1 MASVVRSKKSC
12 AVDPLKTSQT
22 IGAALAFL
30 GVDRCLPML
39 HGSQGC
45 TSFGLVLFV
54 RHFRET
60 IPMQTTAMSEVN
72 AILGGEEN
80 VEKGLLTLMEKA
92 NPDVI
97 GLCSTALTETS
108 GVDLGKIVRDF
119 LQAHPDFPA
128 AVVPVVV
135 PDFAGALPDGW
146 ATAVTRVIEEL
157 VAPAEQGGAGRE
169 PGCPA
174 EPRARRVNLLPGS
187 HLTPAEVE
195 ALADLAR
202 AFGLEPIVLPDLS
215 GSLDGHVPETFLP
228 HTLGGT
234 PRAAIR
240 DMASSAL
247 TIAVGEHMRGPAQAL
262 ATRSGVPFEVLD
274 GVMGLAATD
283 RLVGLLSRISGNPVP
298 SRLRRERARLQDA
311 MLDAHFFT
319 GGRRVAIG
327 ADPDLLFALASTLS
341 DVGCEIAAAV
351 TTTSSP
357 VLERVP
363 VDEVVVGDLE
373 DLEARARGCDLLVTH
388 SHGRAASERLGIPLL
403 RAGIPSFDRLGGP
416 QAVWVGYSG
425 TATLL
430 FEVANAFLAA
440 GEAHTPGERPLS
452 RGGTKP
458 AVEVFG

>member
-1 MASVVRSKKSC
+1 
-12 AVDPLKTSQT
+12 
-22 IGAALAFL
+22 
-30 GVDRCLPML
+30 
-39 HGSQGC
+39 
-45 TSFGLVLFV
+45 
-54 RHFRET
+54 
-60 IPMQTTAMSEVN
+60 
-72 AILGGEEN
+72 
-80 VEKGLLTLMEKA
+80 
-92 NPDVI
+92 
-97 GLCSTALTETS
+97 
-108 GVDLGKIVRDF
+108 
-119 LQAHPDFPA
+119 
-128 AVVPVVV
+128 
-135 PDFAGALPDGW
+135 
-146 ATAVTRVIEEL
+146 
-157 VAPAEQGGAGRE
+157 
-169 PGCPA
+169 
-174 EPRARRVNLLPGS
+174 
-187 HLTPAEVE
+187 
-195 ALADLAR
+195 
-202 AFGLEPIVLPDLS
+202 
-215 GSLDGHVPETFLP
+215 
-228 HTLGGT
+228 
-234 PRAAIR
+234 
-240 DMASSAL
+240 
-247 TIAVGEHMRGPAQAL
+247 
-262 ATRSGVPFEVLD
+262 
-274 GVMGLAATD
+274 
-283 RLVGLLSRISGNPVP
+283 
-298 SRLRRERARLQDA
+298 